1 MGGKRYTSEQI
12 DYLKSIAMKPSTEMA
27 ELFNERFHA
36 AKNSKAMRDWCH
48 KYRFLKGTNTGRFQK
63 GLTPWNKNNPDAK
76 TTDKP
81 VGFERIDGDG
91 YVRFKA
97 PEYKTMVVKH
107 RYVWEQHHG
116 PIPQTHVIVFKNMD
130 KADCRIENLEL
141 ITRSELVRLNQLY
154 SKMATPD
161 SNETCILLARLKD
174 KTHKLMVAA

>member
-12 DYLKSIAMKPSTEMA
+12 DYLKSIAIKPSGVMA

-36 AKNSKAMRDWCH
+36 AKNSKAMSDWCH

-76 TTDKP
+76 TTDRP

-107 RYVWEQHHG
+107 RYVWERNNG
-116 PIPQTHVIVFKNMD
+116 PIPSGMMVTFRDGDARNCDIG
-130 KADCRIENLEL
+130 NLML
-141 ITRSELVRLNQLY
+141 ISRSELVRYNNLFRKLANAQ
-154 SKMATPD
+154 T
-161 SNETCILLARLKD
+161 NETCLLLAKLKD
-174 KTHKLMVAA
+174 KTHKLKVA